1 MNSVWKGNIC
11 FCAQQSSNE
20 QTSTMNHT
28 KTQGAGG
35 MCLQT
40 EKTQSVFLVFQE
52 IYTHARGSFA
62 VLGPSDRCLS
72 LMVPLC
78 CWRMSPKT
86 SETDNGRMGR
96 TLCLHKS
103 NKDIQWHIHVW
114 FQHLANNYNLL
125 ASFFILF
132 ACLTVFSFFR
142 FWRRNL
148 RCQKQR
154 LFQAYLTMPLFRF
167 WDKPSFCTSTADQL
181 FLQPTEAVGN
191 SLKLLIEARTTAS
204 CSAVHCSSQLNS
216 CQSQLGAK
224 WKHLYH

>member
-1 MNSVWKGNIC
+1 MNKLQRWITQRHKEPEGCVYRLKKNRVFSLFFRKFTLILEALLQSWAHLIAVWASW
-11 FCAQQSSNE
+11 FRYVVE
-20 QTSTMNHT
+20 
-28 KTQGAGG
+28 
-35 MCLQT
+35 
-40 EKTQSVFLVFQE
+40 EWV
-52 IYTHARGSFA
+52 R
-62 VLGPSDRCLS
+62 R
-72 LMVPLC
+72 PLK
-78 CWRMSPKT
+78 RRAKS
-86 SETDNGRMGR
+86 DNGRMGR
-96 TLCLHKS
+96 TLCLHKN

-114 FQHLANNYNLL
+114 YQHLANNYNLL

-132 ACLTVFSFFR
+132 ACLTLFSFFR

-216 CQSQLGAK
+216 CQSQLGTK
-224 WKHLYH
+224 WKHLYHQV